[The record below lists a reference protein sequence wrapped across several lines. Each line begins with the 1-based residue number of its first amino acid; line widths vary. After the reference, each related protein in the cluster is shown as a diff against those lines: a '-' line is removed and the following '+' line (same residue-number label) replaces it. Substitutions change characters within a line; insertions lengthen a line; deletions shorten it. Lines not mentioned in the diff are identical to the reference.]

1 MTAGIITGPAT
12 PTDRPAL
19 NDSPDKPAD
28 APPTSV
34 PRGRFDSATAALTA
48 LISVSVVYF
57 FYLWPTYAYILRL
70 ADRPPVQL
78 DGPLLALGGWST
90 AVLCMVPFAL
100 LATGATGLR
109 SKRIGSA
116 LAIAILTL
124 GLLLLAFDAMLVA
137 RYGRHLIEVIRFAGE
152 GGSEGTG
159 DLVGGLGGWL
169 SLLGR
174 GGLVIAVLVTVAWL
188 FMQRAAR
195 AMARRS
201 GVTWLRIARIGV
213 VSAVGMLVIAPLFD
227 LGFETRPAV
236 FERLYA
242 ALPVDPRLHGREP
255 WEPTTD
261 DARVLAI
268 DAELKSLYAS
278 RFAYLTRPHQVDEDV
293 EISGDPPSVFVIVV
307 ESFRHDTLDE
317 GMMPRLAEWSKRGLR
332 CKRHYAGSYYSE
344 QGLFALL
351 YGRFP
356 IAYNETLEAGV
367 PPQLPHTLRRNG
379 YELTYTTG
387 HPEKW
392 NGRELFMNATVF
404 DRVIRQTEGD
414 WPQWDRDAL
423 SAATDALQS
432 PAPGNDRPRFVLS
445 FLISSHFEYRY
456 PEKYEIHKP
465 VENTIRWEIGSID
478 HRDKLTAEL
487 REPLLNR
494 YRNCMAFLDDLIMD
508 TIERIDPAKHIVVVT
523 GDHGESLLEDG
534 RYGHG
539 FAFSEMQTRVP
550 MMIVGPGIEPR
561 TIDRATAHAD
571 IPLTLLHALNGRPTP
586 VRFQNG
592 RDLLK
597 PDAPAYDETLLCFS
611 RNGTVGATLLAS
623 DHRLGFRLDLNE
635 PRAVITELQNTS
647 GDPIDLVPDSLPT
660 PKVWRSA
667 ADRLLGSQP

>member
-1 MTAGIITGPAT
+1 M
-12 PTDRPAL
+12 
-19 NDSPDKPAD
+19 NESPDKSAD
-28 APPTSV
+28 APPPPAPPGT
-34 PRGRFDSATAALTA
+34 PGRFDLATPAMTA
-48 LISVSVVYF
+48 LVSVSVVYA
-57 FYLWPTYAYILRL
+57 FYLWPTYAFILRL
-70 ADRPPVQL
+70 ADRPPVQF

-90 AVLCMVPFAL
+90 AVLCMVPVVL
-100 LATGATGLR
+100 LAAFATGMR
-109 SKRIGSA
+109 SKRIGGA
-116 LAIAILTL
+116 LAIVVIAI
-124 GLLLLAFDAMLVA
+124 GLLVLAFDAMLVA
-137 RYGRHLIEVIRFAGE
+137 RYGRHLIEVVRFADE
-152 GGSEGTG
+152 GGSDGAG
-159 DLVGGLGGWL
+159 DLVGGLGGWFA
-169 SLLGR
+169 LLAR
-174 GGLVIAVLVTVAWL
+174 GGFVIAIVVTVAWL
-188 FMQRAAR
+188 FMRRVVRTLAN
-195 AMARRS
+195 RS
-201 GVTWLRIARIGV
+201 GVSWLRVARIGV
-213 VSAVGMLVIAPLFD
+213 VSTLGMLIIAPLFD

-242 ALPVDPRLHGREP
+242 ALPIDLRLHSREP
-255 WEPTTD
+255 WEPISG

-268 DAELKSLYAS
+268 DSELKSLYAS

-293 EISGDPPSVFVIVV
+293 AITGDPPSVFVIVV
-307 ESFRHDTLDE
+307 ESFRHDTLDA
-317 GMMPRLAEWSKRGLR
+317 GMMPRLAEWSRRGLR

-356 IAYNETLEAGV
+356 IAYNETLEARV

-379 YELTYTTG
+379 YDLTYTTG
-387 HPEKW
+387 HPERW

-404 DRVIRQTEGD
+404 DRVVRQTDGD

-423 SAATDALQS
+423 NAAVEALDAS
-432 PAPGNDRPRFVLS
+432 GDKPRFVLS

-456 PEKYEIHKP
+456 PRKYEIHTP

-550 MMIVGPGIEPR
+550 MLIVGPGVEPR

-571 IPLTLLHALNGRPTP
+571 IPVTLLHALNGRPTP
-586 VRFQNG
+586 IRFQNG
-592 RDLLK
+592 RDLLA
-597 PDAPAYDETLLCFS
+597 PNAPAHDETLLCFS
-611 RNGTVGATLLAS
+611 RHGEVGATILS
-623 DHRLGFRLDLNE
+623 GEHRLGLRLDLSE
-635 PRAVITELQNTS
+635 PRAVVTEVQNTS
-647 GDPIDLVPDSLPT
+647 GDPIDLVPDQFPT
-660 PKVWRSA
+660 PPVWRSA
-667 ADRLLGSQP
+667 AGRLLGSQP